1 MSAGRQEKRSATRVS
16 INRDFES
23 IEEFVA
29 EYARDISLT
38 GVFIR
43 SKHPLPVG
51 TQVNLKFSL
60 IHQDIEIIE
69 GVGEVVRT
77 VQPPQREAGMG
88 VKFLELTAES
98 RDYIMQAGSRALR

>member
-1 MSAGRQEKRSATRVS
+1 MSQLDQEKRSATRVD
-16 INRDFES
+16 INREFES
-23 IEEFVA
+23 IEAFVA

-60 IHQDIEIIE
+60 IREEIEIVE
-69 GVGEVVRT
+69 GVGEVVR
-77 VQPPQREAGMG
+77 VVKSPQSGAGMG
-88 VKFLELTAES
+88 VRFLELTQAS
-98 RDYIMQAGSRALR
+98 RDQILKAGSRPLR